1 LACSRR
7 EQSTTPLQALNLLN
21 DPVFFQAAQGLA
33 TRILRENLGSPQD
46 RLDYAFQ
53 LCLGRWPEPDERGR
67 LIQFYKEQKEML
79 SRSPTLAGSLF
90 PAQGVEGL
98 DSTEAAAWVSVSRV
112 LLNLDEF
119 ITRG

>member
-1 LACSRR
+1 
-7 EQSTTPLQALNLLN
+7 LLN

-33 TRILRENLGSPQD
+33 TRILRENLGSPSD
-46 RLDYAFQ
+46 RIDYVFQ
-53 LCLGRWPEPDERGR
+53 LCVGRWPEPDERDR
-67 LIQFYKEQKEML
+67 LLRFYKQQQDL
-79 SRSPTLAGSLF
+79 LARKPELAAGLF

-98 DSTEAAAWVSVSRV
+98 NSAEAAVWVSVSRV